1 MRDRE
6 LRKPLRG
13 RGLKRENLKKGI
25 FLLPNLL
32 TSMTL
37 LGGFYA
43 IMACIDGRFDH
54 AAIAI
59 LIAAVIDGLDGR
71 IARLTGTT
79 SRFGAEYDSLADLVA
94 FGLAPGVLIF
104 TWALRPFGRYGWLA
118 AFLYVV
124 CGALRLAR
132 FNVQISTVESKRF
145 NGLPIPAA
153 AALVASTVLL
163 FFSIGKGQEMAK
175 HITVLLLIYVLA
187 FLMISNVK
195 FYSFKELDLK
205 RRMPFRLLVGLIFLI
220 ILIVAEPPVMLFLI
234 TLGYVLSGP
243 VGLVF
248 HLKRIKSKRRRKSAS
263 TSADGEKKSR
273 TLKNP

>member
-13 RGLKRENLKKGI
+13 RGLQKKDLKKGI

-32 TSMTL
+32 TSMSL

-59 LIAAVIDGLDGR
+59 LISAVIDGLDGR
-71 IARLTGTT
+71 IARLTHTT
-79 SRFGAEYDSLADLVA
+79 SKFGAEYDSLADLVA
-94 FGLAPGVLIF
+94 FGLAPGVLMF

-175 HITVLLLIYVLA
+175 HITVLLLVYMLA
-187 FLMISNVK
+187 FLMISNIK
-195 FYSFKELDLK
+195 FYSFKELDLR
-205 RRMPFRLLVGLIFLI
+205 RRMPFSLLVGLIFLI
-220 ILIVAEPPVMLFLI
+220 VLITAEPPLMLFII
-234 TLGYVLSGP
+234 TFGYALSGP
-243 VGLVF
+243 VAWVL
-248 HLKRIKSKRRRKSAS
+248 HWKK
-263 TSADGEKKSR
+263 KKSPSVSPLADDEQNR
-273 TLKNP
+273 VIKKDVR

>member
-1 MRDRE
+1 MKDRE

-13 RGLKRENLKKGI
+13 RGLKKENLKKGI

-32 TSMTL
+32 TSMSL

-43 IMACIDGRFDH
+43 IMACIDGKFDH

-59 LIAAVIDGLDGR
+59 LISAVIDGLDGR
-71 IARLTGTT
+71 IARLTHT
-79 SRFGAEYDSLADLVA
+79 SSKFGAEYDSLADLVA
-94 FGLAPGVLIF
+94 FGLAPGILIF

-175 HITVLLLIYVLA
+175 HITVLLVVYMLA
-187 FLMISNVK
+187 FLMISNLK
-195 FYSFKELDLK
+195 FYSFKEFNLK
-205 RRMPFRLLVGLIFLI
+205 HRMPFSLLVGLIFLMMV
-220 ILIVAEPPVMLFLI
+220 IVAEPPLTLFVLFLA
-234 TLGYVLSGP
+234 YAASGP
-243 VGLVF
+243 AAWL
-248 HLKRIKSKRRRKSAS
+248 LNKRKKVKLDVAAEESL
-263 TSADGEKKSR
+263 EKN
-273 TLKNP
+273 TTHHT

>member
-6 LRKPLRG
+6 LERPLKG
-13 RGLKRENLKKGI
+13 RGLKKENLKRGI

-32 TSMTL
+32 TSMSL

-59 LIAAVIDGLDGR
+59 LISAALDGLDGR
-71 IARLTGTT
+71 IARLTHTT
-79 SRFGAEYDSLADLVA
+79 SKFGAEYDSLADLVA

-132 FNVQISTVESKRF
+132 FNVQISRIESNRF

-153 AALVASTVLL
+153 AALVSSTVLL
-163 FFSIGKGQEMAK
+163 FYSFGRGQEMAK
-175 HITVLLLIYVLA
+175 HITVLLLVYMLA
-187 FLMISNVK
+187 FLMISNLR
-195 FYSFKELDLK
+195 FYSFKELNLK
-205 RRMPFRLLVGLIFLI
+205 RRMPFSLLVGLIFLMVVV
-220 ILIVAEPPVMLFLI
+220 VAEPPLTLFVLFLA
-234 TLGYVLSGP
+234 YAASGP
-243 VGLVF
+243 VVWL
-248 HLKRIKSKRRRKSAS
+248 INRRKKVRVNAGADDSA
-263 TSADGEKKSR
+263 KK
-273 TLKNP
+273 TANHNT